1 MGDLPLRA
9 ILDTSVLIG
18 EAQLP
23 PGLAV
28 AISTVSIAELHF
40 GVLRARDDDER
51 RLRVTRM
58 GSLEARFSGAL
69 PFDERVARICGQLQ
83 AAVAQRGG
91 NPRGKF
97 ADLAIA
103 ATAVAHGAVLIT
115 ANPKDLKLIHDLVVV
130 RVPSSE

>member
-18 EAQLP
+18 GSRLP
-23 PGLAV
+23 PGLAA

-40 GVLRARDDDER
+40 GVLCARDDDQR
-51 RLRVTRM
+51 RERVTRM
-58 GSLEARFSGAL
+58 GSLEARFPGPL

-83 AAVAQRGG
+83 AAVSQRGG
-91 NPRGKF
+91 SPRGRF

-103 ATAVAHGAVLIT
+103 ATAVAHGAILIT
-115 ANPKDLKLIHDLVVV
+115 ANPKDLKLVRDLVTIRAV
-130 RVPSSE
+130 